1 VPRPRELDSIGRDN
15 IILYVGAGVRFQ
27 DTPFIHLM
35 VDFQATRLPHKKKII
50 ICLIFYQRG
59 MKTTMRLRT

>member
-1 VPRPRELDSIGRDN
+1 MCPRELDSIGKDN

-35 VDFQATRLPHKKKII
+35 VDFQATRLPHKKK
-50 ICLIFYQRG
+50 LLYV
-59 MKTTMRLRT
+59 